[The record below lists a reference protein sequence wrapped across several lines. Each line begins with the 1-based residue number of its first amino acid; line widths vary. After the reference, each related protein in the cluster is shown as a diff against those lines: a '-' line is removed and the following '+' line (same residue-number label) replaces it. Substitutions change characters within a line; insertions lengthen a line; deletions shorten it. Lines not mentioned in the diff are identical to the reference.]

1 MAASAEEARKVLFVD
16 DEPKVLQALE
26 RMLRPMRHEWRMTFV
41 DDPCKAVE
49 LLAADTF
56 DVIVADMRM
65 PRMTGAELLE
75 RARELQPGMARI
87 VLSGQAERQS
97 ALRSIAV
104 AHQFLA
110 KPCEAATLRA
120 TLARACQLRALLA
133 QAGLADVVGK
143 LGRLPSL
150 PELYRA
156 ISAELAKPDA
166 SLKSI
171 AAIIARDVA
180 MTAKLLQ
187 LVNSAFFGLGQRV
200 TSVEQAVSYLGID
213 VIRALVLSN
222 AAFTAF
228 EHDDGGYFAAL
239 SRHAE
244 LTGAL
249 AYEIARERD
258 DNAAPGE
265 ALLAG
270 MLHHIGTLVLAARLG
285 KRYRDLWADGNG
297 GQLALVE
304 RERAELGYDHGRIG
318 AYLLGLW
325 GLSDPIVE
333 AIAHH
338 DLPRESAFREFAP
351 LTAVHA
357 ASALIFEQLGAKAM
371 ALDLDYLDA
380 AGCTSRLDYWRASA
394 ERLVANRQEQ

>member
-258 DNAAPGE
+258 DNAAHGE

-304 RERAELGYDHGRIG
+304 RERAELGCDHGRIG

-357 ASALIFEQLGAKAM
+357 ASALIFEQLGANAM